1 MLFSLL
7 SIYHGGESSNFY
19 SVIVKINNVLIIFY
33 MVLVSSV
40 KNHKMFVLYV
50 SADLRYVF
58 VHFMRYQINISEI
71 HVLKLVI
78 LHTLLGS
85 GVVSDGVTDSTN
97 LQTG

>member
-1 MLFSLL
+1 
-7 SIYHGGESSNFY
+7 
-19 SVIVKINNVLIIFY
+19 

-40 KNHKMFVLYV
+40 KNQPGRHNKMFVLYV

-71 HVLKLVI
+71 HVLKLLI
-78 LHTLLGS
+78 LYTLLGS